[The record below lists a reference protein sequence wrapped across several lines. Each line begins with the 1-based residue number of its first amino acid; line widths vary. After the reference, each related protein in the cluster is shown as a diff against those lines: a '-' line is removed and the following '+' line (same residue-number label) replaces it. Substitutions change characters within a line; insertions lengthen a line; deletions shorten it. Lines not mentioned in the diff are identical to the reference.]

1 MHVQDH
7 GLGKLGRN
15 CPGAGRD
22 GGGGA
27 RRGRIVLSKN
37 QPRDVSVCKGLKL
50 FRNKASGGFPCLCF
64 RLCIICCTKGHGSVV
79 KCRWQVDSWT
89 G

>member
-1 MHVQDH
+1 MVVANWEEIALEQVEMV
-7 GLGKLGRN
+7 
-15 CPGAGRD
+15 
-22 GGGGA
+22 GGGA

-79 KCRWQVDSWT
+79 KCRWQVDSRT